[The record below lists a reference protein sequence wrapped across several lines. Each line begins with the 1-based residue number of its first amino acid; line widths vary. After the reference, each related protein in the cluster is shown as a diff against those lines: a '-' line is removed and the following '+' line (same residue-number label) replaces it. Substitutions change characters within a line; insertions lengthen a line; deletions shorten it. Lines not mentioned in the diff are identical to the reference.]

1 MSKIA
6 LSGNASGTGT
16 FTIESPNT
24 NTNYTLTLPQATTT
38 LVGAD
43 ATQTLTNKTINASQ
57 LVAASVTST
66 QLATAS
72 VTSTQL
78 ATAVQ
83 PIGVGQTFQSPSRA
97 FNTTYTNSTGRPIA
111 LYIRIVTLSG
121 TGATLFVDGVAV
133 AGDTGITNS
142 GSNLSCIVPAGS
154 TYIVSTTG
162 TPTLSSWAELR

>member
-43 ATQTLTNKTINASQ
+43 ATQTLTNKTIDGSQ
-57 LVAASVTST
+57 LVSASVT
-66 QLATAS
+66 A
-72 VTSTQL
+72 TQL

-83 PIGVGQTFQSPSRA
+83 PIGVGQTWQTPSRSVGV
-97 FNTTYTNSTGRPIA
+97 TYTNSTGRPIA
-111 LYIRIVTLSG
+111 VLISINSNDVSGQAIFYVNGGNFCTLNWTHNIGTISSG
-121 TGATLFVDGVAV
+121 VPISVIIPSGATYRLTLTGWAV
-133 AGDTGITNS
+133 NTWS
-142 GSNLSCIVPAGS
+142 
-154 TYIVSTTG
+154 
-162 TPTLSSWAELR
+162 ELR

>member
-24 NTNYTLTLPQATTT
+24 NTNYTLALPPESGT
-38 LVGAD
+38 LVTSGGSGSVTTAMIANSAVTTAKIAD
-43 ATQTLTNKTINASQ
+43 AN
-57 LVAASVTST
+57 VT
-66 QLATAS
+66 TAK
-72 VTSTQL
+72 L

-111 LYIRIVTLSG
+111 LYIRVGTLTN
-121 TGATLFVDGVAV
+121 TGATLFVDGVPV
-133 AGDTGITNS
+133 AGDSGIANTA
-142 GSNLSCIVPAGS
+142 SNLPCIVPAGS

-162 TPTLSSWAELR
+162 TPSLSSWVELR